1 MEVTDPL
8 PAPLARFD
16 GVTRA
21 FGTTLAV
28 DGVTLDVAAGEYLTL
43 LGASGCGKTT
53 LLRILAGFERP
64 DRGRVFIAGNDATD
78 TPPHQ
83 RPVNMMFQS
92 YALFPHLSVADN
104 VAFGLRQEGMAKDAR
119 DRRVAEMLDLV
130 HLSGLAKRKPHQL
143 SGGQAQRVALARS
156 LAKHPRLLLLD
167 EPLAALDRALRERTR
182 FELMELQ
189 KRVGITFVMV
199 THDQEEAMTMSSRIA
214 VMNAGKI
221 LQVGAPAEI
230 YENPASRFVA
240 AFVGAANI
248 LEGRVGRVGAGE
260 AEVEVAGLG
269 QLRVRHA
276 EPLPEGAAVAV
287 AVRPEKIEIE
297 RIDIERLG
305 IEDTGAAPIVGN
317 HVHGTVAE
325 IGYRGGL
332 SVFHVRT
339 AIGLTLRAEVANR
352 ERAPITLAPGSAV
365 MLHWPA
371 ESCVL
376 LRE

>member
-1 MEVTDPL
+1 MTDPS
-8 PAPLARFD
+8 PAPLARLD

-21 FGTTLAV
+21 FGATVAV
-28 DGVTLDVAAGEYLTL
+28 DGVGLDIAEGEFLTL

-53 LLRILAGFERP
+53 LLRMLAGFERP
-64 DRGRVFIAGNDATD
+64 DRGRIFIAGADATD
-78 TPPHQ
+78 TPPYR

-119 DRRVAEMLDLV
+119 DRRVAQMLELV
-130 HLSGLAKRKPHQL
+130 HLAGLGHRKPHQL

-167 EPLAALDRALRERTR
+167 EPLAALDRALREKTQ

-221 LQVGAPAEI
+221 LQTGAPADI
-230 YENPASRFVA
+230 YENPGSRLVA
-240 AFVGAANI
+240 AFVGAANV
-248 LEGRVGRVGAGE
+248 LEGRVAGADAGE
-260 AEVEVAGLG
+260 VAVRIEGLG
-269 QLRVRHA
+269 EVRVRHI
-276 EPLPEGAAVAV
+276 EPLPEGTAVAV

-297 RIDIERLG
+297 RIDVERMG
-305 IEDTGAAPIVGN
+305 IEDAGAAPIVGN
-317 HVHGTVAE
+317 HVRGTVVE

-332 SVFHVRT
+332 SVFHVR
-339 AIGLTLRAEVANR
+339 ARNGLKLRAEVAHR
-352 ERAPITLAPGSAV
+352 SRAAELFAPGSAV

-371 ESCVL
+371 EACVL

>member
-1 MEVTDPL
+1 MGATDPTL
-8 PAPLARFD
+8 TPLARLD

-28 DGVTLDVAAGEYLTL
+28 DNVALDIAQGEFLTL
-43 LGASGCGKTT
+43 LGASGSGKTT

-64 DRGRVFIAGNDATD
+64 DRGRVFIAGNDATS
-78 TPPHQ
+78 TPPHR

-104 VAFGLRQEGMAKDAR
+104 VAFGLRQEGMAKDAIKT
-119 DRRVAEMLDLV
+119 RVAEMLDLV
-130 HLSGLAKRKPHQL
+130 RLSGLAARKPHQL

-167 EPLAALDRALRERTR
+167 EPLAALDQSLREKTR
-182 FELMELQ
+182 FELMALQ

-199 THDQEEAMTMSSRIA
+199 THDQEEAMTLSSRIA

-230 YENPASRFVA
+230 YEYPESRFVA

-248 LEGRVGRVGAGE
+248 LEGWVARASEGQ

-269 QLRVRHA
+269 ALCVRA
-276 EPLPEGAAVAV
+276 SRPAAPGEPCAVAL
-287 AVRPEKIEIE
+287 RPEKIAFGDAPE
-297 RIDIERLG
+297 G
-305 IEDTGAAPIVGN
+305 HTAAR
-317 HVHGTVAE
+317 GTVAE
-325 IGYRGGL
+325 SGYLGGL
-332 SVFHVRT
+332 SVFHVRVSD
-339 AIGLTLRAEVANR
+339 AVTLRVQIANR
-352 ERAPITLAPGSAV
+352 ERAPLSLAPGASIAI
-365 MLHWPA
+365 HWPA
-371 ESCVL
+371 EACVL